1 MALPIDDLRFDG
13 SRPFYIDKTSCS
25 PAQVL
30 SDKASKDL
38 IKDHVKALSD
48 YQEKLFASRRR
59 SVLIVFQAMDAAGK
73 DSTLERLIK
82 GINPQGCQ
90 VHGFKKPTPEELE
103 HDFLWRVNKKL
114 PGKGNITVFNRS
126 HYEEVLVTRV
136 HPEYITYQNLPGIK
150 STADIKPAFWTNRLT
165 NIRNYEKH
173 LADSGTVIIKF
184 FLNVSKEEQKRRL
197 MDRMNEEDKHWK
209 FNLGDI
215 EERAHWEHYMSAYEE
230 AIQASA
236 VPHAPWYV
244 IPADHKPTMRALVGA
259 AVMNEL
265 DKYPVDFPQSGENIY
280 DDIEEAKV
288 LFDEEQPRLK

>member
-1 MALPIDDLRFDG
+1 MSLPIDDLRFDG

-103 HDFLWRVNKKL
+103 HDFL
-114 PGKGNITVFNRS
+114 
-126 HYEEVLVTRV
+126 
-136 HPEYITYQNLPGIK
+136 
-150 STADIKPAFWTNRLT
+150 
-165 NIRNYEKH
+165 
-173 LADSGTVIIKF
+173 
-184 FLNVSKEEQKRRL
+184 
-197 MDRMNEEDKHWK
+197 
-209 FNLGDI
+209 
-215 EERAHWEHYMSAYEE
+215 
-230 AIQASA
+230 
-236 VPHAPWYV
+236 
-244 IPADHKPTMRALVGA
+244 
-259 AVMNEL
+259 
-265 DKYPVDFPQSGENIY
+265 
-280 DDIEEAKV
+280 
-288 LFDEEQPRLK
+288 